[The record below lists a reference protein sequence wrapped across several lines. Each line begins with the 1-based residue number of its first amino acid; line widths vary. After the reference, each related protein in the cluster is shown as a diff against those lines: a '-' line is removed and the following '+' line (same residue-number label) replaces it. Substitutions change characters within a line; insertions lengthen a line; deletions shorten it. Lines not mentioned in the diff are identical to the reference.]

1 MNFIFSSGNVD
12 DRAVVPD
19 LTHRLTGLLLGDK
32 GYISQN
38 LSESLYNRGLKLI
51 TGIKKNMHNKFISIV
66 RRCCYKNE
74 MLWKSV
80 FNILKN
86 HFKLQHTRHR
96 STINACVHTLSTLI
110 AYCLKNSKHHINFPI
125 SLIHDARFT

>member
-19 LTHRLTGLLLGDK
+19 LAHRLTGLLLADK

-66 RRCCYKNE
+66 RRCYYKNE
-74 MLWKSV
+74 MLWKV
-80 FNILKN
+80 
-86 HFKLQHTRHR
+86 
-96 STINACVHTLSTLI
+96 
-110 AYCLKNSKHHINFPI
+110 
-125 SLIHDARFT
+125 RFIF